1 MDAEARLRL
10 LLELALAEEA
20 LWSLERGGAL
30 IRYQLQDGALALPLW
45 PAQEAAALESPG
57 PEEQPLRLG
66 LEELLDSVLPEL
78 QKQGGM
84 VAAFPLKGEARVVEA
99 AWLAQ
104 RLRQDWEED
113 D

>member
-1 MDAEARLRL
+1 MNPEARLQF
-10 LLELALAEEA
+10 LLEAALAEEA
-20 LWSLERGGAL
+20 LWSLTRGEQL
-30 IRYQLQDGALALPLW
+30 LRYRLQDGLLALPLW

-66 LEELLDSVLPEL
+66 LEELLEQVLPEL

-84 VAAFPLKGEARVVEA
+84 VAAFPLKGDARIVEP